1 MADLWGVLL
10 GGVLS
15 TVGGLLAPVLHARSA
30 RRDRA
35 RQRELDHF
43 ERVRAF
49 DIETIVT
56 LRIALDAL
64 ADFYVFPL
72 GAAVFEFEEKNPNG
86 HSFEALNTRERLRC
100 GPELSTILNP
110 VVRASAQLYDQQLRA
125 RVAAFVKSARALAS
139 VSHPKA
145 LESAVAVRDE
155 QAALEALLGERHRQL
170 VRALEPK
177 QLGDVRTIES
187 G

>member
-49 DIETIVT
+49 
-56 LRIALDAL
+56 
-64 ADFYVFPL
+64 
-72 GAAVFEFEEKNPNG
+72 GATASTTMARTAINPMP
-86 HSFEALNTRERLRC
+86 SERA
-100 GPELSTILNP
+100 TN
-110 VVRASAQLYDQQLRA
+110 
-125 RVAAFVKSARALAS
+125 
-139 VSHPKA
+139 
-145 LESAVAVRDE
+145 
-155 QAALEALLGERHRQL
+155 
-170 VRALEPK
+170 
-177 QLGDVRTIES
+177 
-187 G
+187 